1 MGFWKNLQ
9 AMLAHPD
16 IVSELETARF
26 ELRQARQALEQS
38 EQEHGSLWLTLEE
51 QKDYTKFLSGKAEA
65 LQEALTEFC
74 PKLSTPEELKRF
86 YDTISPGLDASGF
99 TLYRM
104 AQELTGIDVPSCF
117 SYEDNRGLFE
127 VMDGHQLLD
136 WLTAVRFNAVEW
148 DMIPN
153 STYESATLLEVD
165 TSTPEYQAFE
175 QQLYGKVLSRMGFE
189 NIVAPEQEAGA
200 IESKVT
206 ELKLY
211 SPLSAELTEEEP
223 VRDWID
229 EPEPSMPLPLTGNDL
244 SAPEL
249 RAAILKGIEDEQAPE
264 EAERGLMA
272 YFDGSDAVN
281 EKVVSFF
288 PSVEEV
294 DGRLYGVA
302 VCQLK
307 EALTPGEMAELKE
320 YCSCQYADGWG
331 EGYEQRPR
339 RTSYGEL
346 YVSFWQ
352 AKDFFILTKEE
363 METSRAA
370 SRPPHQPKRGGDAR

>member
-1 MGFWKNLQ
+1 MGLRDMIR
-9 AMLAHPD
+9 AIREYPAIHA
-16 IVSELETARF
+16 ELETARS
-26 ELRQARQALEQS
+26 ELRQIRQELEQS
-38 EQEHGSLWLTLEE
+38 EQKMSSLCFASYE
-51 QKDYTKFLSGKAEA
+51 QQKHTEFLSSKAEA
-65 LQEALTEFC
+65 LRDALAEFC
-74 PKLSTPEELKRF
+74 PKLSTPEDMKRF
-86 YDTISPGLDASGF
+86 YDTISPSLDASGF

-104 AQELTGIDVPSCF
+104 AKELTGIDVPSCF
-117 SYEDNRGLFE
+117 PYEDNRGLFE

-136 WLTAVRFNAVEW
+136 WLTAVRFQAVEW

-153 STYESATLLEVD
+153 STYESATLLGVD

-211 SPLSAELTEEEP
+211 SPLSAELVEEEP

-229 EPEPSMPLPLTGNDL
+229 EPEPSMPLPLTGDDL

-264 EAERGLMA
+264 ETERGLMA

-307 EALTPGEMAELKE
+307 EALTPSEMAELKE

-363 METSRAA
+363 METSRVA
-370 SRPPHQPKRGGDAR
+370 SRSPHQPKRGGDAR

>member
-1 MGFWKNLQ
+1 MGLR
-9 AMLAHPD
+9 D
-16 IVSELETARF
+16 IIRAIREYPTIHAELETARF
-26 ELRQARQALEQS
+26 ELRQTRQALEQGTQ
-38 EQEHGSLWLTLEE
+38 EQDSLRLTLEK
-51 QKDYTKFLSGKAEA
+51 QKDYTEFLSGKAEA

-74 PKLSTPEELKRF
+74 PKLSTPGDMKRF
-86 YDTISPGLDASGF
+86 YDTISPSLDASGF

-104 AQELTGIDVPSCF
+104 AKELTGIDVPSCF
-117 SYEDNRGLFE
+117 PYEDNRGLFE
-127 VMDGHQLLD
+127 EADGRQLLR
-136 WLTAVRFNAVEW
+136 WLTAAHLHAVDW
-148 DMIPN
+148 TIVPG
-153 STYESATLLEVD
+153 TTCESAALREVD

-175 QQLYGKVLSRMGFE
+175 QQLYGKVLSRLGFE
-189 NIVAPEQEAGA
+189 NILGPEQDAGA

-229 EPEPSMPLPLTGNDL
+229 EPEPSMPLPLTGDDL

-302 VCQLK
+302 VCQVKGRLAP
-307 EALTPGEMAELKE
+307 EELAELKE
-320 YCSCQYADGWG
+320 YCTSQYADGWG

-363 METSRAA
+363 METARAA
-370 SRPPHQPKRGGDAR
+370 SRPPHQPKRGGEAR

>member
-136 WLTAVRFNAVEW
+136 WLTAVRFQAVEW

-153 STYESATLLEVD
+153 STYESATLLGVD
-165 TSTPEYQAFE
+165 TFTPEYQAFE
-175 QQLYGKVLSRMGFE
+175 QQLYGKVLARMGFE
-189 NIVAPEQEAGA
+189 NLLGPEQETGA

-211 SPLSAELTEEEP
+211 SPLTADIYMEPAPDSQEHADGTELMVNLYGEDLTEYKK
-223 VRDWID
+223 IILNAIKD
-229 EPEPSMPLPLTGNDL
+229 EMLPEM
-244 SAPEL
+244 
-249 RAAILKGIEDEQAPE
+249 K
-264 EAERGLMA
+264 ERGLMFA
-272 YFDGSDAVN
+272 FSGSESLS
-281 EKVVSFF
+281 EKVLSLF

-294 DGRLYGVA
+294 DGVLCGVA
-302 VCQLK
+302 VCQVTGT
-307 EALTPGEMAELKE
+307 LTPAELEELKE
-320 YCSCQYADGWG
+320 FCTSQYADGWG
-331 EGYEQRPR
+331 EGYAQRPR
-339 RTSYGEL
+339 HTEDGEL
-346 YVSFWQ
+346 YVNFWQ
-352 AKDFFILTKEE
+352 DNSFSILTKKEL
-363 METSRAA
+363 ETARAA